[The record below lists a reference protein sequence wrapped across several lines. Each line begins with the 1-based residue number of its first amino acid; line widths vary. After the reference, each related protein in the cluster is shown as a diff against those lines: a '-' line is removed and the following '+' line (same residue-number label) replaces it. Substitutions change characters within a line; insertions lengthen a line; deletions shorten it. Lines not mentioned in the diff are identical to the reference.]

1 MSDEMA
7 ATGRHTELLSE
18 DQFQLTNGELGRK
31 CANCALMQ
39 ERLHSVLLE
48 LKSAE
53 TIISLL
59 REDVKNNTPGS
70 SADRQ
75 CIAPLCVTSE
85 GVTNG
90 VEQNSEKWTSVVYK
104 NNKLKVT
111 SDTNRANIAN
121 VHHHLTN

>member
-1 MSDEMA
+1 MEQY
-7 ATGRHTELLSE
+7 TYI
-18 DQFQLTNGELGRK
+18 K
-31 CANCALMQ
+31 
-39 ERLHSVLLE
+39 
-48 LKSAE
+48 
-53 TIISLL
+53 
-59 REDVKNNTPGS
+59 KNNTPGS

-85 GVTNG
+85 GVTSG